1 MLGPSYS
8 KQESRLGR
16 DGREVNKEYQD
27 ESGPP
32 SHVFETTEDFL
43 AHAVALESEVADRY
57 ETMAQAMEV
66 HNNAAV
72 AELFHRLAQAS
83 EKHADDMRRR
93 SHGRS
98 LPKMAPWEYRWG
110 GSTGPESPA
119 MRKTHYLMTPYHAL
133 ELARSA
139 EIRAQQ
145 YYEAV
150 AKESP
155 NPEVRTLAIE
165 FAYEEAEHVDLVNA
179 WISRYPKPD
188 PDWDYDP
195 DPPGMP
201 E

>member
-1 MLGPSYS
+1 
-8 KQESRLGR
+8 
-16 DGREVNKEYQD
+16 
-27 ESGPP
+27 
-32 SHVFETTEDFL
+32 
-43 AHAVALESEVADRY
+43 
-57 ETMAQAMEV
+57 
-66 HNNAAV
+66 
-72 AELFHRLAQAS
+72 
-83 EKHADDMRRR
+83 
-93 SHGRS
+93 
-98 LPKMAPWEYRWG
+98 
-110 GSTGPESPA
+110 